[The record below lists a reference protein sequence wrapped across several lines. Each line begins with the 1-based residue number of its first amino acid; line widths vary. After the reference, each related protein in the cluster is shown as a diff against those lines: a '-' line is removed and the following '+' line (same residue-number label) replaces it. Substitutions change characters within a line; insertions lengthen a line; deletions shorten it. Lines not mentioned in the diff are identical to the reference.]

1 MGLCKQSIGHFFQTF
16 FWYEKV
22 KLIFDIYIYTAHLE
36 QRSDC
41 EWGRYVIQ
49 TYYISLI
56 FEQWKYITYFKTN
69 VLKPLKLSNIIF
81 ILEMRKPK
89 QRKSESPPKTLIL

>member
-1 MGLCKQSIGHFFQTF
+1 MQEIYRPFFSDIFLIWKSKTDI
-16 FWYEKV
+16 WY
-22 KLIFDIYIYTAHLE
+22 IYIYTAHLE

-69 VLKPLKLSNIIF
+69 VLKPLKLSTIIF
-81 ILEMRKPK
+81 ILEMRKPR